1 MPLNENNASQDLE
14 IGLRD
19 LKEEDIQEISEEA
32 FTIIRKK
39 LEKRVSP
46 SKIDSYDI
54 VIDIDNSQE
63 QLRIDIDIISLLVRR
78 NSENEQR
85 IIDQTLEETFT
96 ELDKFLKEKYSC

>member
-1 MPLNENNASQDLE
+1 MPLNENNVSHNLE

-19 LKEEDIQEISEEA
+19 LTDEDIQDISEEA
-32 FTIIRKK
+32 FTIIKK
-39 LEKRVSP
+39 NLVKRVSP
-46 SKIDSYDI
+46 NKVDNYDI

-63 QLRIDIDIISLLVRR
+63 QLRIDIDIISQLIRR
-78 NSENEQR
+78 KSENEQI